1 MEKERY
7 RKLAVGLGIL
17 WLVSVFVLFAAYY
30 GVSVGVANAR
40 GVHPMEVFAQY
51 SDIIILVWIVI
62 FIPMLF
68 FVQRFFRK
76 AEMKNLAVVSRILF
90 IHQAVCGGL
99 LACLKIVGMI
109 FSFAQS

>member
-1 MEKERY
+1 MEKEKY
-7 RKLAVGLGIL
+7 RKRAIRFGIL
-17 WLVSVFVLFAAYY
+17 WIVSAVVLFGVYY
-30 GVSVGVANAR
+30 GITSHIAQVR
-40 GVHPMEVFAQY
+40 DVHKMQVFAQY
-51 SDIIILVWIVI
+51 SDVIIWVWIVF
-62 FIPMLF
+62 FIPTLF

-99 LACLKIVGMI
+99 LACLRIVGMI